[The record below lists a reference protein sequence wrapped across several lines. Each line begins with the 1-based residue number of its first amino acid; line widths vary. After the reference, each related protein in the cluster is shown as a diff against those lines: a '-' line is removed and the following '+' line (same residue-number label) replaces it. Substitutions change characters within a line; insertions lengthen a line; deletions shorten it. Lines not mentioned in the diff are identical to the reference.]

1 MNSTLPRDEMG
12 PPICQM
18 QVFLGGRLPPS
29 ATEAK
34 AVLTFLTII
43 NILVIPLTIVLNA
56 MVIAAVKTKSRMRAN
71 KSNILLACLATTDL
85 MVGVV
90 VQPLFT
96 ALLITIIHGVQT
108 SGSCIVEVAA
118 HLVSNLLCVAS
129 LIHVALISGERFLA
143 IKCTYAY
150 NAGLVTE
157 TRLLIASGLGWLL
170 ALILYIPL
178 FIDKTVFYRLNNA
191 FVALCL
197 ATIVLCNITVFRE
210 VHRHEKGILSQQ
222 VTEDARRK
230 LLKEKRAFKLI
241 AIIFVMLFLCY
252 MPLWILK
259 VVLALHRNS
268 MATET
273 AYKCSFVTA
282 TFVMLNSLVNP
293 LIYSVRVR
301 QFRVVFV
308 ELVCR
313 TANTAEAEQI
323 ERRLFGTPNTVVRL
337 ELVQQCHKTIK
348 RGAGQELDSCS
359 QPVPT

>member
-1 MNSTLPRDEMG
+1 MNSTLLRGEMG
-12 PPICQM
+12 PPVCQM

-34 AVLTFLTII
+34 AVLTFLTIT
-43 NILVIPLTIVLNA
+43 NILAIPFTTVLNA

-108 SGSCIVEVAA
+108 SGSCTLEATTQ
-118 HLVSNLLCVAS
+118 LFSNLACVAS
-129 LIHVALISGERFLA
+129 LIHLVLISGERFLA

-178 FIDKTVFYRLNNA
+178 SIDKTVFYRLNNA

-197 ATIVLCNITVFRE
+197 ATIVLCNIIVFRE

-252 MPLWILK
+252 MPLWSLK
-259 VVLALHRNS
+259 VILALHRNS
-268 MATET
+268 MSTET

-301 QFRVVFV
+301 QFRVAFV
-308 ELVCR
+308 ELACR

-337 ELVQQCHKTIK
+337 ESVQQCRKTIK
-348 RGAGQELDSCS
+348 RGAGQELDSFS

>member
-1 MNSTLPRDEMG
+1 MNSTLQSDEMG
-12 PPICQM
+12 SPICPFH
-18 QVFLGGRLPPS
+18 VFSRNLPS

-34 AVLTFLTII
+34 AVLTFLSII
-43 NILVIPLTIVLNA
+43 NILAIPFTTVLNA
-56 MVIAAVKTKSRMRAN
+56 MVIAAVKTKARMRAN

-85 MVGVV
+85 MVGGV

-108 SGSCIVEVAA
+108 SGSCTLEAA
-118 HLVSNLLCVAS
+118 TQLVSNLVCVAS
-129 LIHVALISGERFLA
+129 LIHLVLISGERFLA
-143 IKCTYAY
+143 MKRTYEY
-150 NAGLVTE
+150 TAGLVTE

-191 FVALCL
+191 FVAVCL
-197 ATIVLCNITVFRE
+197 ATIVLCNITVLRE
-210 VHRHEKGILSQQ
+210 VHRHEKGISSLQ
-222 VTEDARRK
+222 VTEEARRK
-230 LLKEKRAFKLI
+230 LLKEKRAFKLT

-252 MPLWILK
+252 MPFWSFKFIS
-259 VVLALHRNS
+259 ALHRNRMS
-268 MATET
+268 TEM

-301 QFRVVFV
+301 KFRVAFI
-308 ELVCR
+308 ELACR
-313 TANTAEAEQI
+313 TANIAEAEQI

-337 ELVQQCHKTIK
+337 GSGQQ
-348 RGAGQELDSCS
+348 
-359 QPVPT
+359 

>member
-1 MNSTLPRDEMG
+1 MNSTLQSDEMG
-12 PPICQM
+12 SAICRFH
-18 QVFLGGRLPPS
+18 VFLGGTLPPS

-34 AVLTFLTII
+34 AVLTFLSII
-43 NILVIPLTIVLNA
+43 NILAIPFTTVLNA
-56 MVIAAVKTKSRMRAN
+56 VVIAAVKTKARMRAN

-85 MVGVV
+85 MVGGV

-108 SGSCIVEVAA
+108 SGSCRLEAA
-118 HLVSNLLCVAS
+118 TQLVSNLVCVAS
-129 LIHVALISGERFLA
+129 LIHLVLISGERFLA
-143 IKCTYAY
+143 MKRTYEY
-150 NAGLVTE
+150 TAGLVTE

-210 VHRHEKGILSQQ
+210 VHRHEKRISSQQ
-222 VTEDARRK
+222 VTEEARRK
-230 LLKEKRAFKLI
+230 LLKEKKAFKLT
-241 AIIFVMLFLCY
+241 AIIFATLFFCY
-252 MPLWILK
+252 MPFWSFKVILT
-259 VVLALHRNS
+259 LHLTRMS
-268 MATET
+268 TEM

-282 TFVMLNSLVNP
+282 AFIMLNSLVNP

-301 QFRVVFV
+301 QFRVAFV
-308 ELVCR
+308 ELACR
-313 TANTAEAEQI
+313 TANIAEAEQI

-337 ELVQQCHKTIK
+337 ESGQQ
-348 RGAGQELDSCS
+348 
-359 QPVPT
+359 